1 MVRPDAHAIIKARC
15 DIQPRPEFL
24 YNPTYAKGPRQC
36 SRGSHSRRSAPP
48 DNVDWA
54 SATCAQEFNWY
65 LEITLPTGG
74 AQTVFSILRRL
85 LSLF

>member
-1 MVRPDAHAIIKARC
+1 MVRTDAHAITQARC
-15 DIQPRPEFL
+15 DLQPRPGFL
-24 YNPTYAKGPRQC
+24 YNPTYAQGPRQC
-36 SRGSHSRRSAPP
+36 SRGSRSRRGAPP

-74 AQTVFSILRRL
+74 AQAVFSILRQM